1 MVAVAAFV
9 LLASLV
15 LALFIWRARE
25 GRERAAE
32 LDETLARVGEAVSW
46 RRAIVVG
53 GPIVALVLVAA
64 LARNPSRWPLLLL
77 ALGVVVVAVA
87 AAVLAA
93 RRDG

>member
-25 GRERAAE
+25 GRERTAE
-32 LDETLARVGEAVSW
+32 LDETLARVREGVSW
-46 RRAIVVG
+46 RRVVVVG